1 MSSEVDQIKDAIVE
15 GATEAIQSASN
26 DSGSMTRMTIDDQI
40 KAANYVASQTAKSK
54 PHFGLRMT
62 KLVPPGAG

>member
-1 MSSEVDQIKDAIVE
+1 VSSEVDQIKDAIVE

-26 DSGSMTRMTIDDQI
+26 DAGSMTRMSIDDQI
-40 KAANYVASQTAKSK
+40 KAANHIAGQSAASKS
-54 PHFGLRMT
+54 HFGLRFA